1 LSFDYWLFGINY
13 LEKQQR
19 QAHPGING
27 LSGASEVTG
36 IATD

>member
-1 LSFDYWLFGINY
+1 MKLDYWLFSINY

-19 QAHPGING
+19 QARPGVNG